1 MAAALSIELLV
12 NIDASPLK
20 MAECCRPDETGSRRE
35 ANGCSALRRRGFV
48 FRGPTSTFWHEIV
61 TAGGDPRANK
71 KNGV

>member
-35 ANGCSALRRRGFV
+35 ANGCSAVCNTDKRLRVDVILFSVDQCQRSG
-48 FRGPTSTFWHEIV
+48 
-61 TAGGDPRANK
+61 K
-71 KNGV
+71 K